1 MGSSLPLILHIFST
15 LFPSPSVFFFH
26 SFLSGP
32 YSLPLPLIFSLPTF
46 FFLPSLFSFSSFLSP
61 YFPPSSPYLLSC
73 LLSFLFLPFPSFCA
87 LFFHPCHACLSHA
100 SSTPPSLSTLLSSHH
115 FLSQL
120 SFYPSV
126 IHPLPVVSAA
136 FFPYLPYPSLP
147 CCFLLYP
154 KTLPLKAMWVYASS
168 LSSQFHCCCLVTW
181 GYLRITQSLNQL
193 QLILQEVLLFWSRE
207 ATCEGIADFCPFFP
221 SSPSIP
227 PSSTPSLLSLLP
239 SFPTFL
245 TLAYHAVFFCTPRLF
260 LLKPCECM
268 LVHSLLNSIAAAWW
282 HEAI

>member
-1 MGSSLPLILHIFST
+1 MGSSLPIILHIFSI

-26 SFLSGP
+26 SFFSGP

-73 LLSFLFLPFPSFCA
+73 LLSFLFLPSPSFCA
-87 LFFHPCHACLSHA
+87 LFFLPMSCLSHA
-100 SSTPPSLSTLLSSHH
+100 SPTPPSLSTLLSSHH

-126 IHPLPVVSAA
+126 IHPLPIVFAA
-136 FFPYLPYPSLP
+136 FFPYLPYPSFP

-168 LSSQFHCCCLVTW
+168 LSSRFHCYCLVTW

-193 QLILQEVLLFWSRE
+193 QLILQQVLLFWSRE
-207 ATCEGIADFCPFFP
+207 ATCEGIANFCQ
-221 SSPSIP
+221 SENKIYAVIP
-227 PSSTPSLLSLLP
+227 LAQLVTGQKWQRVLLL
-239 SFPTFL
+239 FCF
-245 TLAYHAVFFCTPRLF
+245 VFF
-260 LLKPCECM
+260 LLLIALPTVDIVTLCRYGVCVFCCCWQSSRCCE
-268 LVHSLLNSIAAAWW
+268 
-282 HEAI
+282 

>member
-1 MGSSLPLILHIFST
+1 MGSSLPIILHIFST

-26 SFLSGP
+26 SFFSGP

-61 YFPPSSPYLLSC
+61 YFPHSSPYLLSR

-87 LFFHPCHACLSHA
+87 LFFHPCHV
-100 SSTPPSLSTLLSSHH
+100 
-115 FLSQL
+115 
-120 SFYPSV
+120 SV
-126 IHPLPVVSAA
+126 MPPLPHPPWAP
-136 FFPYLPYPSLP
+136 FSL
-147 CCFLLYP
+147 L
-154 KTLPLKAMWVYASS
+154 
-168 LSSQFHCCCLVTW
+168 
-181 GYLRITQSLNQL
+181 IT
-193 QLILQEVLLFWSRE
+193 
-207 ATCEGIADFCPFFP
+207 FFP

-239 SFPTFL
+239 SFPTSL

-260 LLKPCECM
+260 LLKPRECM
-268 LVHSLLNSIAAAWW
+268 LVHSLLNYIAAAWW